1 MCVGGRESC
10 VSVSLRVYCMLWFC
24 SVVMPPIPS
33 FLTPHHYS
41 PPSPLPNAIP
51 TESFF
56 CDLYRVLRPGGRLTI
71 VSDNRLYLH
80 SLVATIDQLNST
92 GSVCFT
98 SPSGSLDREA
108 SPPGRMHHS
117 VNSQGQGQGQGD
129 VSDSSDESIADQS
142 SPNEENGEEDGDTTL
157 RRKVNGEKRNR
168 RAHSGKGSPA
178 VKDLPGRVSVCSGGP
193 GETGG
198 HLTTDES
205 SSYFSRMWKNGSNAR
220 VWHIILVKDTKYD

>member
-1 MCVGGRESC
+1 
-10 VSVSLRVYCMLWFC
+10 MLWFC
-24 SVVMPPIPS
+24 SVVIPPILSLPYTTI
-33 FLTPHHYS
+33 L

-56 CDLYRVLRPGGRLTI
+56 CDLYRVLRPGGQLTI

-108 SPPGRMHHS
+108 SAPGRMHHS
-117 VNSQGQGQGQGD
+117 VNSQGQGQGD

-142 SPNEENGEEDGDTTL
+142 SPNEENGEEEGGDTTL

-168 RAHSGKGSPA
+168 RAHSGKGSSA
-178 VKDLPGRVSVCSGGP
+178 VKDLPGRSVGRVSVCSGGP

-220 VWHIILVKDTKYD
+220 VWHIILIKDTKYD